1 MSGDAQ
7 RWDDRYRTGD
17 TPWDS
22 RIVSRELVRCLD
34 SDRLQ
39 PVAARGGSALELGCG
54 TGTNALELDQ
64 RGFQVTAVDF
74 SARAITEARSR
85 AAEIGAE
92 IDWIVGDVCQLDELV
107 ESFDFVFDRGC
118 YHCVRKSALDE
129 LLATLQRLTR
139 PGSVVLI
146 LAGNANENSDDGP
159 PRVTEDELRSELGQ
173 LFTIEHLEAFRFQ
186 DPGGVDGPLGWS
198 CLGVRAD

>member
-39 PVAARGGSALELGCG
+39 PVAAGGGSALELGCG
-54 TGTNALELDQ
+54 TGTNALELDR
-64 RGFQVTAVDF
+64 RGFQVTAVDL
-74 SARAITEARSR
+74 SAQAITEARSR

-92 IDWIVGDVCQLDELV
+92 IDWIVGDVCQLEELV
-107 ESFDFVFDRGC
+107 EPFDFVFDRGC

-139 PGSVVLI
+139 PGSVALI